1 MSLHIGDRILEVNG
15 LPVRNQPLETIENL
29 LRSSDS
35 TIQLTIERDSKMM
48 LPRRQSIQF
57 SFLPA
62 GCDDQPS
69 PNLASTLPRV
79 KLSKKKYAVVGRSRE
94 KHHSSRTGRQRASS
108 MPRLVNYC
116 SVGDSSREVEAAD
129 ECELSRTQSFR
140 VQNYQS
146 QQKIFRASDLVQG
159 ELLGSGFFGRV
170 YRVTHRA
177 TSQVYV
183 LKELHRVDEEAQ
195 NNFLKEVA
203 VMRTLSHGNVLR
215 FIGVLYKE
223 KRLHLVTEFVAGGTL
238 KDLLHDA
245 TQLLSWQQR
254 VSFSKDIASGM
265 AYLHS
270 KSIIHRD
277 LNSNNCLV
285 REDRSVVVADFGL
298 ARIMRTSS
306 PRRMMPV
313 GCLADSP
320 SATTKRPRRFERKKR
335 YTVVGNPYWMA
346 PEMLTGKKYDE
357 KVDVFSFGIVLCEI
371 IGRVEADP
379 DYLPRSGDFGLNQV
393 AFREKFCLACPEPF
407 YRIAFLCCDLNPDK
421 RPPFEVIEVWLETLN
436 LHLAI
441 GAAFPHDLLSDIY
454 TYTGRNWSSSEPST
468 PTESS
473 TPLSP
478 LRTINEVT
486 HP

>member
-1 MSLHIGDRILEVNG
+1 
-15 LPVRNQPLETIENL
+15 
-29 LRSSDS
+29 
-35 TIQLTIERDSKMM
+35 MM

-195 NNFLKEVA
+195 NNFLKEV
-203 VMRTLSHGNVLR
+203 
-215 FIGVLYKE
+215 IK
-223 KRLHLVTEFVAGGTL
+223 
-238 KDLLHDA
+238 
-245 TQLLSWQQR
+245 
-254 VSFSKDIASGM
+254 
-265 AYLHS
+265 
-270 KSIIHRD
+270 II
-277 LNSNNCLV
+277 
-285 REDRSVVVADFGL
+285 
-298 ARIMRTSS
+298 
-306 PRRMMPV
+306 
-313 GCLADSP
+313 
-320 SATTKRPRRFERKKR
+320 K
-335 YTVVGNPYWMA
+335 
-346 PEMLTGKKYDE
+346 
-357 KVDVFSFGIVLCEI
+357 DVF
-371 IGRVEADP
+371 R
-379 DYLPRSGDFGLNQV
+379 
-393 AFREKFCLACPEPF
+393 
-407 YRIAFLCCDLNPDK
+407 
-421 RPPFEVIEVWLETLN
+421 
-436 LHLAI
+436 
-441 GAAFPHDLLSDIY
+441 
-454 TYTGRNWSSSEPST
+454 
-468 PTESS
+468 
-473 TPLSP
+473 
-478 LRTINEVT
+478 
-486 HP
+486 